1 VTARVNR
8 TAALKKQESH
18 VATSNA
24 ATDSN
29 TNPAGVTPNTNVPIA
44 SLSLRLPGQKSHNVF
59 LIGHF
64 SADTTAANGG
74 IVSAGILVD
83 GNLMMDTQVNNL
95 QGDTGTLL
103 SLSGVLTVR
112 GGTHQ
117 FELQAYATNV
127 TYVSAHHRSLTAIDL
142 GTV

>member
-1 VTARVNR
+1 MAK
-8 TAALKKQESH
+8 A
-18 VATSNA
+18 NA

-29 TNPAGVTPNTNVPIA
+29 TNPVGVTPNNNLTVA
-44 SLSLRLPGQKSHNVF
+44 SVSLRIPGRKSHKVF

-74 IVSAGILVD
+74 IVVAGILLD

-103 SLSGVLTVR
+103 SLSGVLTVKAGKHR
-112 GGTHQ
+112 
-117 FELQAYATNV
+117 FDLQAYATNV
-127 TYVSAHHRSLTAIDL
+127 TFVSAHHRSLTAIDL
-142 GTV
+142 GTK